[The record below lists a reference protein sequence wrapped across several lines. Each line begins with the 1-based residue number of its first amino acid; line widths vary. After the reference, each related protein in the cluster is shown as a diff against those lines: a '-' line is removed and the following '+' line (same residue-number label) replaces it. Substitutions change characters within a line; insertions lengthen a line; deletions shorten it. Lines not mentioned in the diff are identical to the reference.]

1 MKVPTEVMP
10 LEHCAL
16 LREHLTAYRLLED
29 HALKVG
35 GMGGETD
42 CLSWSGEVGD
52 RAAGQMVVPESAARS
67 RIRVVGLPCGRVLIN
82 TLHPPMPAA
91 R

>member
-35 GMGGETD
+35 GMGGET
-42 CLSWSGEVGD
+42 
-52 RAAGQMVVPESAARS
+52 
-67 RIRVVGLPCGRVLIN
+67 GLPVLESRSWGQGGW
-82 TLHPPMPAA
+82 PDGGS
-91 R
+91 